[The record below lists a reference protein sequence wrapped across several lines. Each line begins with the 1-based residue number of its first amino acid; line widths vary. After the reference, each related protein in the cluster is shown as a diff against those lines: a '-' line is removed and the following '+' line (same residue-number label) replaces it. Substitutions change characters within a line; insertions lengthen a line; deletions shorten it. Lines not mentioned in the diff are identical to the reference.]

1 MGRIHDILKTF
12 LGRSEAQ
19 VELGRMRADFSSL
32 MLDVSNA
39 MEKMKTATLK
49 LAKRDT
55 RALDAALTEDQEATP
70 AEHATKWDA
79 RAEVMKR
86 GRQHRT
92 VKMEAPDVS
101 SDQERTG

>member
-1 MGRIHDILKTF
+1 MGRIHDMFKTL

-55 RALDAALTEDQEATP
+55 RALEAVLTEEVVQPLQQQD
-70 AEHATKWDA
+70 TKWSRRAAVMARRQPPLPLRKDA
-79 RAEVMKR
+79 E
-86 GRQHRT
+86 
-92 VKMEAPDVS
+92 DVG
-101 SDQERTG
+101 SDQASEG